1 MIGKEEN
8 KSPEN
13 KKEPKRN
20 KKINKRLML
29 FILSAILLI
38 ILIVLG
44 VNLILK
50 NVEYKKY
57 EKYEEKMNSYG
68 FNKLYDNGSSKTS
81 EKVSV
86 SEAIKMAIGVCLN
99 RYDISG
105 IASEPTSNYNN
116 AIWVLYAQDMALAN
130 ASEVN
135 EQTANKKVKYIDVI
149 EYFTN
154 AKKVLLKK
162 ELTNDESKT
171 VKDIAK
177 YNGIEQEAIIDM
189 LSNDILQ
196 ALNSNKLNGN
206 KKVFK
211 GKVNEIVVNYV
222 EKYNLL
228 ATENEKMQLDSS
240 KIPSNASEYAYIS
253 DNVAKEAYELEF
265 KKDGLDNIKNPKTV
279 YTELKNDWN
288 QMVSKVEKYYK
299 TLLNVN
305 YNDITVEKLK
315 NDLHHLTLISA
326 TDESLTEY
334 VNYVKANNIIIEGEA
349 KVQEPIIYYDGLRY
363 RVRTK
368 LDFKVVSSNTDRNLL
383 YIDFVNGGSK
393 YSKKDYSFYAD
404 VMMGSVYGESKTLY
418 LKDSKWFEII
428 ANKEDVGISL

>member
-253 DNVAKEAYELEF
+253 DKVAKEAYELEF